1 MILDRVRIKLD
12 SLSSGQRAV
21 ARFLLETPR
30 EAAFLTAAQI
40 GDRVGVSES
49 TVIRLAFN
57 LGYPGF
63 PELKNDLQKV
73 LQGQLSAL
81 ERHQS
86 YQAVGAEGN
95 LAQRVLRE
103 DLGKAATALSQFDDS
118 TLSHL
123 AAAICQAP
131 AVLIFAQRSAR
142 SLALFFES
150 YLSWFHPAV
159 HILDEDLYRERIL
172 ASPEGSL
179 VLGISFPRYT
189 RRTVECLEFAYQEKK
204 VTAAITDSLS
214 SPLARHSQMTVTV
227 PCPQISF
234 IDSFVVPMSLLNA
247 LLLQVTRR
255 MGDEARERLE
265 KLEGIWKEDRVYQRA
280 ER

>member
-1 MILDRVRIKLD
+1 MTLQRIRTKID
-12 SLSSGQRAV
+12 DLSSGQQAV
-21 ARFLLETPR
+21 ARYLLEKPR
-30 EAAFLTAAQI
+30 EAVFLTAAQI

-49 TVIRLAFN
+49 TVIRLAFT

-63 PELKNDLQKV
+63 PELKNDLQEV

-86 YQAVGAEGN
+86 YQSVGVGGN

-103 DLGKAATALSQFDDS
+103 DLGKASPALSQFDDS
-118 TLSHL
+118 TLEIL
-123 AAAICQAP
+123 AKEICDAP
-131 AVLIFAQRSAR
+131 SILLFAQRSAKAL
-142 SLALFFES
+142 SLYLES

-159 HILDEDLYRERIL
+159 QSLEEDLYQERIL
-172 ASPEGSL
+172 ASSEGSL

-189 RRTVECLEFAYQEKK
+189 RRTVECLAFAHNQGHR
-204 VTAAITDSLS
+204 TAAITDSLS
-214 SPLARHSQMTVTV
+214 SPLARYAGTVLTV

-234 IDSFVVPMSLLNA
+234 IDSFVLPMSLINA
-247 LLLQVTRR
+247 LLLQVTDH
-255 MGDEARERLE
+255 MGDEARRRLE
-265 KLEGIWKEDRVYQRA
+265 KLEEIWKKKSIYQRA

>member
-1 MILDRVRIKLD
+1 MILDRVRTKLD
-12 SLSSGQRAV
+12 ALSSGQQSV
-21 ARFLLETPR
+21 ARFLLEKPR

-63 PELKNDLQKV
+63 PELKNDLQEV

-86 YQAVGAEGN
+86 YQAVGGGAN
-95 LAQRVLRE
+95 LAQTVLRE
-103 DLGKAATALSQFDDS
+103 DLGKASTALSQFDDS
-118 TLSHL
+118 SLDRL
-123 AAAICQAP
+123 AEAICRAP
-131 AVLIFAQRSAR
+131 SVLLFAQRSAR
-142 SLALFFES
+142 ALAFFFES
-150 YLSWFHPAV
+150 YLSWFHPGV
-159 HILDEDLYRERIL
+159 HLLEEDLYRERIL
-172 ASPEGSL
+172 ASPDGSL

-189 RRTVECLEFAYQEKK
+189 RRTVECLEFAHGEGK

-214 SPLARHSQMTVTV
+214 SPLSRHSHITVTV

-265 KLEGIWKEDRVYQRA
+265 KLEGIWKQDRVYQRA